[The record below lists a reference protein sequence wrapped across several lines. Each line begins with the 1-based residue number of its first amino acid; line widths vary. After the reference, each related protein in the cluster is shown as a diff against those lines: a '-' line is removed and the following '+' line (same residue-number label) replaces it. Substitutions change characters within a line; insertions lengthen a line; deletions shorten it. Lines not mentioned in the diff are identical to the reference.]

1 MDNGRESRYPSPMP
15 FEDLKHAQRARLEY
29 LDRLFFWD
37 GAATRASLIKR
48 FGISNA
54 QAALDFRTYLAEAPK
69 GALHYDASSRQYHAL
84 DDFERLSGK
93 ASSMELEQ
101 LLADAPSPAFD
112 RLPDLQR
119 TQGLRVLRP
128 LYRAYRAKE
137 ATRIVY
143 QSMRDPEPLTRW
155 IAPVRFASDGVR
167 LHVRA
172 WCFER
177 EGFRDFHPARIDPD
191 QSFAKTKPANALPRD
206 DDWFTWAILKLKP
219 HSRLTDAQQRVVRIE
234 FGFTS
239 DVLESRTRKALA
251 FYTQRRWGLEQK
263 EPRLERVSIDYVPM
277 SEEEIDA
284 N

>member
-1 MDNGRESRYPSPMP
+1 MA
-15 FEDLKHAQRARLEY
+15 FEDLKHAQRTRLEY
-29 LDRLFFWD
+29 LDRLFFWE

-54 QAALDFRTYLAEAPK
+54 QAALDFRTYLTEAPEN
-69 GALHYDASSRQYHAL
+69 ALHYDASSRQYLA
-84 DDFERLSGK
+84 DESFERITRK
-93 ASSMELEQ
+93 ASSVELEQ
-101 LLADAPSPAFD
+101 LLVGAPSPAFD

-119 TQGLRVLRP
+119 TQELRVLRP
-128 LYRAYRAKE
+128 LYRAFRAKM

-143 QSMRDPEPLTRW
+143 QSMKAPEPMIRW
-155 IAPVRFASDGVR
+155 IAPVRFASDGLR

-177 EGFRDFHPARIDPD
+177 KGFRDFHPARIDPD
-191 QSFAKTKPANALPRD
+191 CSFAETKPADSVPRD

-219 HSRLTDAQQRVVRIE
+219 HSRLTEAQQRVVRTE

-239 DVLESRTRKALA
+239 DVLEARTRKALE
-251 FYTQRRWGLEQK
+251 FYTERRWGLEHK
-263 EPRLERVSIDYVPM
+263 KPRLERVSVSYVPM